1 MTDSPVRTAL
11 VTSANAVV
19 SGATGFLGS
28 RLVVH
33 LQKAGFHVRVLAR
46 QSSRLDNLAE
56 TGAEIVYGDLQE
68 EDSLRRAVRG
78 RDCVFHCAGKVS
90 DWGKPADFFAAN
102 TRGTINIIDACRRES
117 VPRLI
122 HTSSLSVLGLPRDG
136 APVNEETVPDP
147 PPRDPYSASKL
158 AAERYALAH
167 HGRDGLAI
175 TVIRPG
181 VIWGRGEKTI
191 LPRIARLIKQGR
203 MVYIGRAD
211 NLLGLSHVDNLCRGL
226 IQAVRTPDAAGR
238 IYHLTDG
245 EEITARRAVEALAGF
260 MGVDPPR
267 VSLPFPLVYLAALLS
282 ESMARVVR
290 TEKAPALTRYGVRLL
305 ACSSR
310 YDISRAREELAY
322 APAKTF
328 AAGLAEMDGTDLC
341 T

>member
-1 MTDSPVRTAL
+1 MTDAAVPTAL

-56 TGAEIVYGDLQE
+56 TGAEIVYGDLHDKE
-68 EDSLRRAVRG
+68 SLRRAVRG
-78 RDCVFHCAGKVS
+78 RHCVFHCAGKVS
-90 DWGKPADFFAAN
+90 DWGKRADFFADN
-102 TRGTINIIDACRRES
+102 TQGTINIVEACRRES

-122 HTSSLSVLGLPRDG
+122 HTSSLSVLGLPRNG

-158 AAERYALAH
+158 AAERYALAN
-167 HGRDGLAI
+167 HGRDGLGI

-181 VIWGRGEKTI
+181 VIWGRGEQTI
-191 LPRIARLIKQGR
+191 LPRIARLMKRRR
-203 MVYIGRAD
+203 MIYIGRAD
-211 NLLGLSHVDNLCRGL
+211 NILGLSHVDNLCRGF
-226 IQAVRTPDAAGR
+226 IQAAKTPGAAGR

-245 EEITARRAVEALAGF
+245 EEITARMAIESVAGILNIK
-260 MGVDPPR
+260 PPGI
-267 VSLPFPLVYLAALLS
+267 SLPFPAVYLAALLS
-282 ESMARVVR
+282 EGMARLIR
-290 TEKAPALTRYGVRLL
+290 TDSPPALTRYGVRLL

-310 YDISRAREELAY
+310 YDISRAQKDLGY
-322 APAKTF
+322 TPGTTF
-328 AAGLAEMDGTDLC
+328 KAGLAEMDWTD
-341 T
+341 